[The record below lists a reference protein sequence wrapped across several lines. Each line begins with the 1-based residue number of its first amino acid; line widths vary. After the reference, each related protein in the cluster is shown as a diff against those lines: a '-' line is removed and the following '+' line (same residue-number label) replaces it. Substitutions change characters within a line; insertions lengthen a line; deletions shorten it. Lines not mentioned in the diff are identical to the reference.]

1 MLKALLIFVVVAAAV
16 LGIGYLYL
24 QAKEKRAP
32 KRTARSSRTGTGSG
46 TGAPPKRKP
55 ATSRFD
61 SGPRLLRVLPV
72 ALLGAAVVCLVVAL
86 AQFRISRTGVV
97 GTVVL
102 TIDTSLSMNQKDVS
116 PSRLGAAQE
125 AARTFLEQIPATFPV
140 GLVTFANDARQLEA
154 PTQDRAAVAASLD
167 SPPRGDGT
175 VIGDGLNTSL
185 DAIEA
190 IWHGNPQPA
199 AVILLSDGRDTGSAV
214 RPEDAASRAASLGVP
229 VYTVV
234 LGQTSTGGG
243 PGANAALLED
253 IAQRTGAQSFTA
265 ETAGELDE
273 VYGAL
278 GTQLSTQ
285 LKVSNSAAL
294 FVAIAAVLAVAAGL
308 SVLLLPSRPD
318 L

>member
-1 MLKALLIFVVVAAAV
+1 VLKALLVFVVVAGAV

-32 KRTARSSRTGTGSG
+32 KRVTRSTRTSTGSAS
-46 TGAPPKRKP
+46 TRKP
-55 ATSRFD
+55 TTSRYD

-72 ALLGAAVVCLVVAL
+72 ALLAAAVVCLIVAL
-86 AQFRISRTGVV
+86 AQFRISRTGTV

-102 TIDTSLSMNQKDVS
+102 TIDTSQSMNQKDVS

-125 AARTFLEQIPATFPV
+125 AARTFLDQIPATFPV
-140 GLVTFANDARQLEA
+140 GLVTFANTAQELVP
-154 PTQDRAAVAASLD
+154 PTQDRDAVDAALD
-167 SPPRGDGT
+167 DPPRGDGT
-175 VIGDGLNTSL
+175 VIGDGLRTAL

-190 IWHGNPQPA
+190 IWQGNPQPA

-214 RPEDAASRAASLGVP
+214 PPEDAASRAASLGVP

-294 FVAIAAVLAVAAGL
+294 FVAIAAILAVAAGL

>member
-1 MLKALLIFVVVAAAV
+1 VLKALLVFVVVAGAV

-24 QAKEKRAP
+24 QAKEQRAP
-32 KRTARSSRTGTGSG
+32 KRVTRSSRTGTRS
-46 TGAPPKRKP
+46 APTRKP
-55 ATSRFD
+55 TKSKFD

-72 ALLGAAVVCLVVAL
+72 ALLAAAVVCLIVAL

-102 TIDTSLSMNQKDVS
+102 TIDASQSMNQKDVS

-140 GLVTFANDARQLEA
+140 GLVTFADDARQLEA
-154 PTQDRAAVAASLD
+154 PTQDRAAVAASMD
-167 SPPRGDGT
+167 SPPRGAGT

-190 IWHGNPQPA
+190 VWHGNPQPA
-199 AVILLSDGRDTGSAV
+199 AVILLSDGRDTGSTV
-214 RPEDAASRAASLGVP
+214 SPQDAASRAASLGVP

-234 LGQTSTGGG
+234 LGKTSTGGG

-265 ETAGELDE
+265 ETAGELDQ

-294 FVAIAAVLAVAAGL
+294 FVAIAAFLAVAAGL
-308 SVLLLPSRPD
+308 SVLLLPSRSD